1 MVKINRILDNF
12 KKIVSLDSPSHD
24 ERLVCEYIKE
34 YLKTL
39 GIEAVEDNAGEK
51 SGGTTGNLYAFIE
64 GDKTLEPFVFSAHV
78 DTVEPS
84 KNKCAVIHEDGKITS
99 KGDTVLGSDDVAGI
113 VSILE
118 ALTVIKENNL
128 SHRPIELLFTV
139 SEETHC
145 GGSSYF
151 DYSLLKSKQAYV
163 FDMDGEIGGAASK
176 APTILSYKAK
186 FTGKSAHAAFAA
198 TEGIHAIKAACLAVS
213 KIPCGELD
221 GGMTANVGVIEGGK
235 ATNIV
240 PDLCEIKGEIR
251 SFDDSKVMKAFGEVQ
266 KICEAAAKELGAKVE
281 VDYEIAVKAF
291 NVEANSEI
299 SKRFKVCCSKLGL
312 SGELFATFG
321 GSDANVFAQHGVD
334 GLVVAT
340 GMNNCH
346 SVDEYTSV
354 SELETA
360 AKLALELMTSD
371 L

>member
-1 MVKINRILDNF
+1 MVNIQRILDNF
-12 KKIVSLDSPSHD
+12 KAMVSLDSPSHD
-24 ERLVCEYIKE
+24 ERLVCEYLKK

-51 SGGTTGNLYAFIE
+51 SGGTTGNLYAYVDGNSSLSPIA
-64 GDKTLEPFVFSAHV
+64 FSAHM

-84 KNKCAVIHEDGKITS
+84 HGKAAVIHEDGKITS

-113 VSILE
+113 AAIIE

-145 GGSSYF
+145 GGSAFF
-151 DYSLLKSKQAYV
+151 DYSRLKSKQAYV
-163 FDMDGEIGGAASK
+163 FDMDGDIGGAANK
-176 APTILSYKAK
+176 APTILSYKAS
-186 FTGKSAHAAFAA
+186 FIGKSAHAAFAA
-198 TEGIHAIKAACLAVS
+198 TEGVHAIKPAALAVS
-213 KIPCGELD
+213 KIPCGAIADE
-221 GGMTANVGVIEGGK
+221 MTANVGVISGGK

-251 SFDDSKVMKAFGEVQ
+251 SFDDSKVMGAFNEVQ
-266 KICEAAAKELGAKVE
+266 KICKASADEFGAEVE
-281 VDYEIAVKAF
+281 IEYEVAVKAF
-291 NVEANSEI
+291 NVDEKSEI
-299 SKRFKVCCSKLGL
+299 AKRFKACCASLGL

-334 GLVVAT
+334 GIVVAT

-346 SVDEYTSV
+346 AVNEYTSIK
-354 SELETA
+354 ELETA
-360 AKLALELMTSD
+360 SKLALKLM
-371 L
+371 LNKE

>member
-1 MVKINRILDNF
+1 MVNTQRLIENF
-12 KKIVSLDSPSHD
+12 KSIVSLDSPSHD
-24 ERLVCEYIKE
+24 ERLVCEYVKD
-34 YLKTL
+34 YLKKL
-39 GIEAVEDNAGEK
+39 SVEATEDNAGEK
-51 SGGTTGNLYAFIE
+51 SGGTTGNLYAFID
-64 GDKTLEPFVFSAHV
+64 GDSALEPLVFSAHM
-78 DTVEPS
+78 DTVEPA
-84 KNKCAVIHEDGKITS
+84 KGKCAVIHEDGKITS

-145 GGSSYF
+145 GGSAFF
-151 DYSLLKSKQAYV
+151 DYSRLKAKQAYV

-176 APTILSYKAK
+176 APTILSYTAK

-198 TEGIHAIKAACLAVS
+198 TEGIHAIKPAALAVS
-213 KIPCGELD
+213 KIPCGAIAE
-221 GGMTANVGVIEGGK
+221 GMTANVGVIQGGK

-251 SFDDSKVMKAFGEVQ
+251 SFDDSKVMNSFKEVEEICKASAEEF
-266 KICEAAAKELGAKVE
+266 GAKCE
-281 VDYEIAVKAF
+281 IEYEIAVKAF
-291 NVEANSEI
+291 NVENGSEVAV
-299 SKRFKVCCSKLGL
+299 RFKDCCSKLGL

-321 GSDANVFAQHGVD
+321 GSDNNVFAEHGVE

-354 SELETA
+354 GELETA
-360 AKLALELMTSD
+360 AKLALELMLS
-371 L
+371 

>member
-1 MVKINRILDNF
+1 MVKIERILDNF
-12 KKIVSLDSPSHD
+12 KKIVSLDSPSHN
-24 ERLVCEYIKE
+24 ERLVCEYLKE

-51 SGGTTGNLYAFIE
+51 SGGTTGNLYAFIN
-64 GDKTLEPFVFSAHV
+64 GDKDLEPFVFSSHM

-145 GGSSYF
+145 GGSSFF
-151 DYSLLKSKQAYV
+151 DYSRLKSKQAYV
-163 FDMDGEIGGAASK
+163 FDMDGAIGGAASS

-186 FTGKSAHAAFAA
+186 FIGKSAHAAFAA
-198 TEGIHAIKAACLAVS
+198 TEGVHAIKAAALAVS
-213 KIPCGELD
+213 KIPCGAIAD
-221 GGMTANVGVIEGGK
+221 GMTANVGVIEGGK

-251 SFDDSKVMKAFGEVQ
+251 SFDDSKVMSSFKEVEEICKASAEEF
-266 KICEAAAKELGAKVE
+266 GAKYE
-281 VDYEIAVKAF
+281 IEHEIAVKAF
-291 NVEANSEI
+291 NVEENSPVAQ
-299 SKRFKVCCSKLGL
+299 RFKKCCVNLGL

-321 GSDANVFAQHGVD
+321 GSDNNVFAEHGVE

-354 SELETA
+354 NELETA
-360 AKLALELMTSD
+360 AKLALELMLS
-371 L
+371 